1 MGENKMIKLLDI
13 LREAILTKHYK
24 ERKSERGKIIDIII
38 PPDAYEGYNLT
49 DVKEKLI
56 PILTKE
62 LNSKLDTLERT
73 DIGASD
79 RNIVILKI
87 FSPVLKNKD
96 KTYKIKIRVQY
107 SKGGELKDNY
117 GILYFAPVR
126 NNELISLILTDT
138 TNDSELI
145 DTTIKHFKNKGE
157 PIDREISVLSTPDWN
172 KVIDI
177 DSLFT
182 AKKYEKQLIDRGT
195 LPYDTKAD
203 YRVGSKFNHRVYGKG
218 KIVATSSGSAGKA
231 DSRGML
237 AWIKVE
243 FEKPFLFKGKLEKIR
258 EIPNIYAD
266 SYFNVPDVG
275 SDIILEEHN

>member
-1 MGENKMIKLLDI
+1 MIKLLDI

-24 ERKSERGKIIDIII
+24 ERKSERGKIIDIVI

-62 LNSKLDTLERT
+62 LNSKLDTLEKA

-157 PIDREISVLSTPDWN
+157 PIDKEISVLSTPDWN

-195 LPYDTKAD
+195 LLYDIKAD

>member
-1 MGENKMIKLLDI
+1 MIKLLDI

-24 ERKSERGKIIDIII
+24 ERKSERGKIIDIVT

-62 LNSKLDTLERT
+62 LNSKLDTLEKA

-96 KTYKIKIRVQY
+96 KTYKIKMRVQY

-182 AKKYEKQLIDRGT
+182 AKKYEKQLIDRGL

>member
-195 LPYDTKAD
+195 LLYDTKAD

>member
-1 MGENKMIKLLDI
+1 MGQNKMIKLLDI
-13 LREAILTKHYK
+13 LKEAILTKHYK
-24 ERKSERGKIIDIII
+24 ERKLERGKIIDIVI
-38 PPDAYEGYNLT
+38 PPDAYEGYDLI

-96 KTYKIKIRVQY
+96 KTYKIKMRVQY

>member
-1 MGENKMIKLLDI
+1 MIKLLDI
-13 LREAILTKHYK
+13 LKEAILTKHYK
-24 ERKSERGKIIDIII
+24 ERKLERGKIIDIVI
-38 PPDAYEGYNLT
+38 PPDAYEGYDLI

-96 KTYKIKIRVQY
+96 KTYKIKMRVQY